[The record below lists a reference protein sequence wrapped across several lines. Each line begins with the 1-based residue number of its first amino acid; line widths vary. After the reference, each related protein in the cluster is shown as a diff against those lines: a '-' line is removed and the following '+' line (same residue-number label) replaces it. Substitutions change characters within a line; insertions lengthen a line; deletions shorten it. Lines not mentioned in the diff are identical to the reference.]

1 MDQRDHD
8 YARHMAKDDNV
19 VVFRIRGDSICDK
32 CAQKLPSGSL
42 LRLQEGK
49 AFCMTCGA
57 LGEMEFLPAGDPAL
71 TRRASKHSARRA
83 VVVEWSRPGKRYER
97 RGTLLE
103 PAAIVLARQEC
114 LADADKRQAKQ
125 AKAAVGREI
134 EDRQYLASFTAELMR
149 LFPNCPAGE
158 AGEICQHACEKYS
171 GRVGRS
177 ASAKELDPDKIRL
190 AVIAHIRHVHTGYDQ
205 FFDINVRKADARR
218 MVQAKI
224 QRVLSE
230 WASPVRVGSGT
241 HG

>member
-8 YARHMAKDDNV
+8 YARHMAKDDHV
-19 VVFRIRGDSICDK
+19 VVFRIRQDSACSK
-32 CAQKLPSGSL
+32 CAQALPSGSL
-42 LRLQEGK
+42 LRLQDGK
-49 AFCMTCGA
+49 AFCMACGG
-57 LGEMEFLPAGDPAL
+57 LDQMEFLPAGDPAL
-71 TRRASKHSARRA
+71 TRRATKRSARKA

-103 PAAIVLARQEC
+103 PSAIVLARQEC

-125 AKAAVGREI
+125 AKAAVSREI
-134 EDRQYLASFTAELMR
+134 EDRQYLADFTAELER
-149 LFPNCPAGE
+149 LFPSCPPAE
-158 AGEICQHACEKYS
+158 AAEISQHACEKYS

-177 ASAKELDPDKIRL
+177 AGAKELEPDKIRL

-224 QRVLSE
+224 QRVLSD
-230 WASPVRVGSGT
+230 WMSPRGGSIAG
-241 HG
+241 